1 VQGPQRAKKSGGSN
15 TDPWRAREHEP
26 LMGVLGSGGQGAPPA
41 ADEVL
46 VFKTVIF
53 NASATVFA
61 QNDVLFELFLW

>member
-1 VQGPQRAKKSGGSN
+1 
-15 TDPWRAREHEP
+15 
-26 LMGVLGSGGQGAPPA
+26 MGVLGSGGQGAPPA